1 MNEPGKAI
9 IWILSAFLL
18 VMTATAWASDLQRV
32 GKDGEQGVMHG
43 SKKVRDLEIT
53 VVYDNNH
60 YKEGL
65 ETAWGFSCLITGAYK
80 TIFFDT
86 GGDGS
91 LLLGNMKVMGIDPG
105 QIDLIVLSHI
115 HGDHVGGLRSILE
128 KNPDVIVY
136 LPESF
141 PKHFKEDVKL
151 YGAKVINISGPLK
164 ISENVYSTGEI
175 GTWIKEQSLIVQTEN
190 GIIVITG
197 CAHPGIVEIVK
208 RAKDLIRDDVLLVIG
223 GYHLGNKGKGEIE
236 EIIKGF
242 KKLGVRYVGPC
253 HCTGDK
259 ARQLFQWEY
268 QENYIDVGVGKVITL
283 NDLK

>member
-1 MNEPGKAI
+1 MNETGKTI
-9 IWILSAFLL
+9 IWILSVFLS
-18 VMTATAWASDLQRV
+18 VTAATAWAIDLRSV
-32 GKDGEQGVMHG
+32 GTVGEQDIMHG
-43 SKKVRDLEIT
+43 SKKVRDLVIT
-53 VVYDNNH
+53 VVYDNNP
-60 YKEGL
+60 YREGL
-65 ETAWGFSCLITGAYK
+65 ETAWGFSCLIRGTEK
-80 TIFFDT
+80 TILFDT

-91 LLLGNMKVMGIDPG
+91 LLLRNMKSMGIDPG

-141 PKHFKEDVKL
+141 PEDFKEDVKG
-151 YGAKVINISGPLK
+151 YGAKVIDVHGPLK
-164 ISENVYSTGEI
+164 ICENVYSAGEM
-175 GTWIKEQSLIVQTEN
+175 GTWIKEQSLIVKTKK

-197 CAHPGIVEIVK
+197 CAHPGILEIVK
-208 RAKDLIRDDVLLVIG
+208 RAKDLIEDDVLLVMG
-223 GYHLGNKGKGEIE
+223 GYHLGGKGKGEIE

-259 ARQLFQWEY
+259 ARQLFEKEY
-268 QENYIDVGVGKVITL
+268 QENCNDVGVGKVITMEC
-283 NDLK
+283 LK